1 MKSRHARR
9 SRHSLVA
16 VRPRVSGYAADLMAS
31 IPGSATSV
39 VYRRPIRRLL
49 RAYLVTAR
57 VVLSYAV
64 FSLRRR
70 LRGPEQAADLAE
82 RIHRKNA
89 RRVLAAIVD
98 LKGLFIKIGQLI
110 SVMANLLPDAFRK
123 ELEALQDS
131 VPPRPFSEV
140 EVRLRDELG
149 GRAPQEIFAG
159 FEEHPVASASIGQV
173 HVARLRSGEK
183 VAVKIQYPGIE
194 TIVATDLRALRR
206 IVQVV
211 SWLLPDWGWHAIH
224 AEVKRMVLAELDYRQ
239 EAEAMQEIAKNF
251 TGREDV
257 LIPRVIAEYS
267 TARVL
272 TTQWMDGL
280 KVGDIVG
287 IEAAGIDRTLAARS
301 CIEAYCK
308 QIFVDGVYHA
318 DPHPGN
324 LLLVPTPSGPPTLV
338 FLDFGATARISP
350 AMRKGI
356 VTFLQGAVTRDVG
369 RIVMAM
375 KSMGFISRH
384 ADHEVFDRVIQHFY
398 EHFREHMHFRRFST
412 GTISAGLDLRGQ
424 ISTLLD
430 LRQLD
435 VSLSDLRDAFHV
447 PREWVLLE
455 RTLLLLLGVCTTLAP
470 ELNPAEVIQPY
481 VDRFILGERKEW
493 SETVLETARE
503 AALSA
508 FALPTEF
515 GRYLNLATRG
525 DIEIRV
531 RHFEASAERLYSLG
545 HQLLWGFLGAV
556 SFCLSVVYEGRRQYF
571 EQATAQSVAGFF
583 LALLLWSLYRG
594 RLFRRRNR

>member
-1 MKSRHARR
+1 M
-9 SRHSLVA
+9 
-16 VRPRVSGYAADLMAS
+16 ADL
-31 IPGSATSV
+31 PGSARSGA
-39 VYRRPIRRLL
+39 YRRPIRRLL
-49 RAYLVTAR
+49 RAYRVTAR
-57 VVLSYAV
+57 VVLSYAIL
-64 FSLRRR
+64 SLRQR
-70 LRGPEQAADLAE
+70 LRGRAQAAELAE

-98 LKGLFIKIGQLI
+98 LQGLFIKVGQLI

-123 ELEALQDS
+123 ELETLQDS

-140 EVRLRDELG
+140 AIRLRDELG
-149 GRAPQEIFAG
+149 GLSPREVFAE
-159 FEEHPVASASIGQV
+159 FEEQPVASASIGQV

-194 TIVATDLRALRR
+194 TIVETDLHALRR
-206 IVQVV
+206 IVQVM

-251 TGREDV
+251 AGREDV
-257 LIPRVIAEYS
+257 LIPRVITQY
-267 TARVL
+267 TTTRVL
-272 TTQWMDGL
+272 TTQWMDGV
-280 KVGDIVG
+280 KIGDIEG
-287 IEAAGIDRTLAARS
+287 IEAAGINRELAGRL

-324 LLLVPTPSGPPTLV
+324 LLLVPKPSGPPTLV

-350 AMRKGI
+350 ALRKGI
-356 VTFLQGAVTRDVG
+356 VTFLQGAVTRDVN
-369 RIVMAM
+369 RIVTSM

-398 EHFREHMHFRRFST
+398 EHFREHMHFRGFST

-424 ISTLLD
+424 ISTLFD

-508 FALPTEF
+508 FALPSEF

-556 SFCLSVVYEGRRQYF
+556 SFCLSVVYEGRHQYF
-571 EQATAQSVAGFF
+571 QQATAQSVSGAF

-594 RLFRRRNR
+594 RQLRRRNR

>member
-1 MKSRHARR
+1 MASTPG
-9 SRHSLVA
+9 A
-16 VRPRVSGYAADLMAS
+16 VRAAAHRKPL
-31 IPGSATSV
+31 
-39 VYRRPIRRLL
+39 RRLL
-49 RAYLVTAR
+49 RAYVVTAR
-57 VVLSYAV
+57 VVLSYAG

-70 LRGPEQAADLAE
+70 LRGREQAARLAE
-82 RIHRKNA
+82 QVHRQNA
-89 RRVLAAIVD
+89 RRVLAAIED
-98 LKGLFIKIGQLI
+98 LQGLFIKVGQLI

-123 ELEALQDS
+123 ELATLQDS

-140 EVRLRDELG
+140 EVRLCEELG
-149 GRAPQEIFAG
+149 GRAPQEVFAE
-159 FEEHPVASASIGQV
+159 FEAQPVASASIGQV

-206 IVQVV
+206 IFQVV
-211 SWLLPDWGWHAIH
+211 AWLLPDWGWNTIH
-224 AEVKRMVLAELDYRQ
+224 AEIERMVLAELDYRQ
-239 EAEAMQEIAKNF
+239 EAEAMAEIAKNF
-251 TGREDV
+251 AGRRDV
-257 LIPRVIAEYS
+257 IIPRVLPDYS

-272 TTQWMDGL
+272 TTQWMDGV
-280 KVGDIVG
+280 KVGDIDG
-287 IEAAGIDRTLAARS
+287 IVAAGIDRMQAGRL

-324 LLLVPTPSGPPTLV
+324 LLFVPNGAGPPTLV
-338 FLDFGATARISP
+338 FLDFGATGRISP
-350 AMRKGI
+350 GMRKGI
-356 VTFLQGAVTRDVG
+356 VSFLQGAVTRDVG
-369 RIVMAM
+369 RIVAAM
-375 KSMGFISRH
+375 KEMGFISRH
-384 ADHEVFDRVIQHFY
+384 ADHEVFDRVIEHFY
-398 EHFREHMHFRRFST
+398 EHFRSHMRFQQFST

-424 ISTLLD
+424 IATLLD
-430 LRQLD
+430 LRQLN

-508 FALPTEF
+508 FALPSEL
-515 GRYLNLATRG
+515 GRFLNLATRG
-525 DIEIRV
+525 DREIRL
-531 RHFEASAERLYSLG
+531 RGFEASSEGFYALG

-556 SFCLSVVYEGRRQYF
+556 SFCLSVVYEGRGQYL
-571 EQATAQSVAGFF
+571 EQAVTQTVSGLF
-583 LALLLWSLYRG
+583 LLLLIGSLFRG
-594 RLFRRRNR
+594 RRVRKRKR